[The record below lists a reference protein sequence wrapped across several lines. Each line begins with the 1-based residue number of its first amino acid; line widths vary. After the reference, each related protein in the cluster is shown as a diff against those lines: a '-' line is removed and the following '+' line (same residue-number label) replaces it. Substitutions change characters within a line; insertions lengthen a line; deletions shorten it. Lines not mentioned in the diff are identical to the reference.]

1 MEGQAAAEGG
11 PLYAL
16 PLVLQQ
22 VDSLELPVPDID
34 DDERARAVAFLAH
47 GSFLARAAPVVLP
60 ALVRSHPRF
69 GFLLQSSGG
78 AAAARAPSSLSSP
91 PSTPSLQVLQQDRS

>member
-60 ALVRSHPRF
+60 ALLRWLWSLCGTVGHF
-69 GFLLQSSGG
+69 FLSMV
-78 AAAARAPSSLSSP
+78 SP
-91 PSTPSLQVLQQDRS
+91 PARPEPREGPR